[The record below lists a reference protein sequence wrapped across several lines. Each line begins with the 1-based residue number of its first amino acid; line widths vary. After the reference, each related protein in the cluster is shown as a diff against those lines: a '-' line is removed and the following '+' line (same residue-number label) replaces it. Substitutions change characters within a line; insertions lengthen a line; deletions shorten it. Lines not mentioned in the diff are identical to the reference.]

1 MGPLSAQRADSHN
14 RPRKGAVPRLA
25 PRGGEQVTI
34 TPPITTGPPIFERAM
49 DHMTAA
55 VPIASP
61 GMTVGEVLRLMEGQ
75 RYEAAGE
82 LAVCEGGRLLAV
94 VGIEELFAAAADTP
108 VGELGDHDPPVVGPT
123 TDQELAGWKAVRH
136 GESSLAVVGAD
147 GRFMGMIPPH
157 RLLAVLLWEHDED
170 MARIGGLLK
179 GTGAARSATEA
190 SVPARFWHRIPW
202 LLIGLAGA
210 FLSVDIVGSF
220 EEQLRREVSLA
231 FFMPAIVYLADA
243 VGTQTEALIIRGM
256 PLGVPIRRVFLKEL
270 ATGLLVGVALAAVFF
285 PLALWRWG
293 EADVSLA
300 VAISLAGACSM
311 ATAVAMLLPWALQRS
326 GLDPAFGSG
335 PLATVVQDLLSIVV
349 YLAVASVV
357 VG

>member
-1 MGPLSAQRADSHN
+1 
-14 RPRKGAVPRLA
+14 
-25 PRGGEQVTI
+25 
-34 TPPITTGPPIFERAM
+34 M

-61 GMTVGEVLRLMEGQ
+61 SMSVGEVLRMMRGQ

-82 LAVCEGGRLLAV
+82 VAVCEDGRLLAV
-94 VGIEELFAAAADTP
+94 VGIEELFAADAQTP

-136 GESSLAVVGAD
+136 GESSLAVVGDD
-147 GRFMGMIPPH
+147 GKFMGLIPPH

-170 MARIGGLLK
+170 LARAGGLLK
-179 GTGAARSATEA
+179 GTSAARSATEA
-190 SVPARFWHRIPW
+190 AIPTRFWHRMPW
-202 LLIGLAGA
+202 LLVGLAGA

-220 EEQLRREVSLA
+220 EEELRREVSLA
-231 FFMPAIVYLADA
+231 FFIPGIVYLADA
-243 VGTQTEALIIRGM
+243 VGTQTEALIIRGL
-256 PLGVPIRRVFLKEL
+256 PLGISIRRVFLKEL
-270 ATGLLVGVALAAVFF
+270 VTGLLVGIALAAVFF

-293 EADVSLA
+293 ETDVSLA
-300 VAISLAGACSM
+300 VALSLLGACSI

-349 YLAVASVV
+349 YLAVASAIVH
-357 VG
+357 